1 MNSSTIPSWSRYF
14 SRRCCLQMSA
24 VCFCRF
30 LVPSPIGNESVLL
43 LQMTTLENHDLS
55 DAAKRAAESWRQLAQ
70 VPKLCSD
77 FREMDSSVSDD
88 NIARGTPSPVWAV
101 KEYLH

>member
-1 MNSSTIPSWSRYF
+1 M
-14 SRRCCLQMSA
+14 
-24 VCFCRF
+24 
-30 LVPSPIGNESVLL
+30 VLL

-77 FREMDSSVSDD
+77 FREMDSSASDD

-101 KEYLH
+101 KEYLHLCLGDLRQRKLALMVSLQEWSCHLRQSNCSKIPFV